1 MKASTPLNSFNL
13 QIKDTEILNF
23 LIVRLLHLN
32 LSDLGIKYGACRFCN
47 TKENLNQV
55 IGDLQNRMSY
65 GR

>member
-1 MKASTPLNSFNL
+1 L

-55 IGDLQNRMSY
+55 IGYLQNRMRY

>member
-1 MKASTPLNSFNL
+1 MKTSTPLNSL
-13 QIKDTEILNF
+13 HRQSEDTKILNF
-23 LIVRLLHLN
+23 LIGLLHLN
-32 LSDLGIKYGACRFCN
+32 LSDIGMKYEACRFCN